1 MDPSFR
7 AILSIFTPSEI
18 MPRCS
23 VADLDFN
30 IIPAGFNALL
40 EFLTGFTFLDGGIGQ
55 FIQSG

>member
-1 MDPSFR
+1 
-7 AILSIFTPSEI
+7 